1 MSFQKYDFVGVST
14 TQLPYVHDSFPAS
27 QKLGTIKYCTMRSM
41 HRGKDASRKNAIGL
55 KDGPV
60 IKNDM
65 KELVELKLPKLSI
78 NPESCVKKNLMSPRL
93 PGGNINKQKAYF
105 RLKGIPIRR
114 MYTLNRTKT
123 EKYDEE
129 NNRLNNESK
138 QKSVSL
144 SFLELKPP
152 ESKASNESNADD
164 SEYSLFDQ
172 CESPW
177 TRVRLRELDSESPI
191 PGFKARKIKNGRKLG
206 NIVSSRRLQ
215 QLLDNEEALDPYS
228 FYMY

>member
-1 MSFQKYDFVGVST
+1 MMFD
-14 TQLPYVHDSFPAS
+14 D
-27 QKLGTIKYCTMRSM
+27 LG
-41 HRGKDASRKNAIGL
+41 
-55 KDGPV
+55 
-60 IKNDM
+60 M
-65 KELVELKLPKLSI
+65 KIILHEETAL
-78 NPESCVKKNLMSPRL
+78 
-93 PGGNINKQKAYF
+93 G
-105 RLKGIPIRR
+105 
-114 MYTLNRTKT
+114 T
-123 EKYDEE
+123 EKYDGE

-191 PGFKARKIKNGRKLG
+191 PGFKARKIKNGRVALILERTGKH
-206 NIVSSRRLQ
+206 SSV
-215 QLLDNEEALDPYS
+215 
-228 FYMY
+228 